1 MSQRQTLA
9 RSRAA
14 VRTVDESTPT
24 RNYDDGHQLLM
35 AKSQSDGKKGHGWG
49 YDSFLLMSLRP
60 VGTEKYRNLLLY
72 SQVL

>member
-1 MSQRQTLA
+1 MANTG
-9 RSRAA
+9 
-14 VRTVDESTPT
+14 TVPCRGDDILGID
-24 RNYDDGHQLLM
+24 DDGHQLLM